1 MPMRSLDGQAGV
13 VRAEREEEATCT
25 KASRKNGE
33 DTGVLVH
40 KGERLGCLGRD
51 P

>member
-1 MPMRSLDGQAGV
+1 MPMWSRDRQAGV
-13 VRAEREEEATCT
+13 VRAERGEEATCT

-33 DTGVLVH
+33 DAGVLVH
-40 KGERLGCLGRD
+40 KRERLGCSGRD